1 MNLKIKDLI
10 GLLKVSEDTIQEWID
25 EKKIPFYKIGGIY
38 RFSESEIN
46 EWILNNK
53 LKNKLQVSQKIIDL
67 SASRRHVSLTE
78 ILQRSGIFYSIE
90 GKNVLEIIQNCVK
103 KITLP
108 QDLTEDVLLESLIE
122 REDLM
127 PTAIGKGLA
136 IPHPRSPIITEVENE
151 SLSIC
156 FLKEEINYDA
166 IDGIKV
172 HTLFIVLS
180 ANPKRHLEILSKIS
194 FLAQNDDFMNLLK
207 TRAEKEKIV
216 DFLTQQDRVWLKV

>member
-1 MNLKIKDLI
+1 MEI
-10 GLLKVSEDTIQEWID
+10 LKVSEDTIQEWID

-53 LKNKLQVSQKIIDL
+53 LKKKLHVSKKILDL
-67 SASRRHVSLTE
+67 SASRRHVALTD
-78 ILQRSGIFYSIE
+78 LLKKSGIFYSIE

-103 KITLP
+103 KINLP
-108 QDLTEDVLLESLIE
+108 QDLTEEVLLESLIE
-122 REDLM
+122 REDLI

-136 IPHPRSPIITEVENE
+136 IPHPRSPIITDVETE

-156 FLKEEINYDA
+156 FLKEEIDYGA
-166 IDGIKV
+166 MDGIKV

-194 FLAQNDDFMNLLK
+194 FLAQNEDFMNLLK
-207 TRAEKEKIV
+207 TRAPNETLMEY
-216 DFLTQQDRVWLKV
+216 LAQQDKAWLKA